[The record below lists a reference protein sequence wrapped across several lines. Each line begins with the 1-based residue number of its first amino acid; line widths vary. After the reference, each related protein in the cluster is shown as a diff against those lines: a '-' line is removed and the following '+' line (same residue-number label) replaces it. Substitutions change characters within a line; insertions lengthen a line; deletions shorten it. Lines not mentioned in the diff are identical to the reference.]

1 MELLKVGKIERYAFE
16 LDHPSG
22 PDKEM
27 KPRSDGLREV
37 NFRNRVGTLCN
48 NAFSYNAMLE
58 TVTGMDNV
66 ENIEGDPFVG
76 TPFENKQA

>member
-1 MELLKVGKIERYAFE
+1 MDR
-16 LDHPSG
+16 PSWPG
-22 PDKEM
+22 KEM

-37 NFRNRVGTLCN
+37 IFRNRVGTLCN

-58 TVTGMDNV
+58 TVTGMENV

-76 TPFENKQA
+76 TPFETKATE